1 MDIDSLVDEILR
13 RVQEKLQESEK
24 AAWSEQMKSVPGNS
38 GDRQGPGSRQ
48 APAQREEPAHNQAPS
63 QSQAPALS
71 QVASYIE
78 ETASRR
84 EPSPRRGTEAAVVL
98 MKRVLT
104 EQDMV
109 SVCSPGLA
117 VLHVSRRAILT
128 DLAKDYAKA
137 RRVEVVRDC

>member
-13 RVQEKLQESEK
+13 RVQEKLRESEE
-24 AAWSEQMKSVPGNS
+24 AAWSEHKKSIPGNS
-38 GDRQGPGSRQ
+38 GDRQEPVSRQ
-48 APAQREEPAHNQAPS
+48 APAQREEAHSQAPS
-63 QSQAPALS
+63 QSQAPAQS

-78 ETASRR
+78 EAASRR
-84 EPSPRRGTEAAVVL
+84 EPLQRRGTEAAAVL
-98 MKRVLT
+98 LKRVLT
-104 EQDMV
+104 ERDMI

-137 RRVEVVRDC
+137 RRVEVVRDR

>member
-13 RVQEKLQESEK
+13 RVQEKLRESEE
-24 AAWSEQMKSVPGNS
+24 AAWSEHKKSIPGNS
-38 GDRQGPGSRQ
+38 GDRQEPVSRQ
-48 APAQREEPAHNQAPS
+48 APAQREEAHSQAPS
-63 QSQAPALS
+63 QSQAPAHS

-78 ETASRR
+78 EAASRR
-84 EPSPRRGTEAAVVL
+84 EPLQRRGTEAAAVL

-104 EQDMV
+104 EQDMI

-137 RRVEVVRDC
+137 RRVEVVRDR